1 MVQVP
6 YSDKQMAATC
16 NTSSC
21 LMLII
26 CKHQMHFS
34 SECRKSDSLRIL
46 NRKWVSPSAN
56 TNLKRIPYCTSNICS
71 IKDMDVLGDLPAG
84 PHNPLVLHPCA
95 LRLCNSPCWPRPGH
109 RRLSPCLWGESWE
122 LDSPGSPPTP
132 IHPASVL
139 CVTPKLT
146 HCDVTKLFDST
157 FHHIFFSYL
166 YLENLCQMC
175 RKLSFAGYIP
185 KCFYAVSPR
194 VSPHGPIQRCYRF
207 LRERKKKNVHK
218 KMITI
223 KSQILPSELKK
234 CQTQGRSTWGNSM
247 RHGFGVGGTNLLSSC
262 SFVKSCVFPDVKQ
275 WPLSH

>member
-6 YSDKQMAATC
+6 YSDKQMAPTC

-71 IKDMDVLGDLPAG
+71 IKHMDVLGDLPCWTPQSLWCSTETAPG
-84 PHNPLVLHPCA
+84 DPNLVTA
-95 LRLCNSPCWPRPGH
+95 D
-109 RRLSPCLWGESWE
+109 LSPCLWGERWK

-132 IHPASVL
+132 IHPASVI

-157 FHHIFFSYL
+157 FHHVFFSYL

-207 LRERKKKNVHK
+207 LWERKKNVHK

-223 KSQILPSELKK
+223 KSRILPSDLKK